1 MPAIALCLAGI
12 SLFQSAVWPATR
24 AERTDFKETSTYAD
38 VIEFLDDLQR
48 AGAPITIQSM
58 GNSTEGR
65 LMPLVIASRP
75 LVSTP
80 SEAKATGK
88 PIVYIQA
95 NIHAGEVEGKEAA
108 LALLRNYCREERG
121 LLDKF
126 VFLIAPIYNADG
138 NEKFGPQAKNRPGQE
153 GPELVGVR
161 PNGQGFDLNRDCMK
175 AESPE
180 MRGVLKYVYSWDPDV
195 VFDLHTTDGS
205 RHGYQETYSPALH
218 PNEDPGVLKF
228 TQDELLPK
236 IRKESLKAGW
246 RLFDYGN
253 MARREDKPVWE
264 TFGYEGRYVTNYAG
278 LRNRVGILSEAM
290 VNCPFDVRVKATEDF
305 VNRCLTEISRQSTR
319 VMNLTRR
326 ADARALELAKR
337 EPELGI
343 RFEMASRGTE
353 DVLMEKASAAKRTGP
368 ITEWEPIKMEVFDRF
383 KPTRKAKL
391 PSAYLVPVADSK
403 VVDLLLLHGVKVEKL
418 KEEWTG
424 ASEAFSISEANVARN
439 PFQGH
444 RLVRLE
450 GTFGTQNTRFAAGTF
465 VVRTAQ
471 PLALLIFDML
481 EPESLDGVAAWG
493 LYGEDW
499 SAIKEFPIR
508 KVFGPIDAAM
518 LRVTSTGS

>member
-1 MPAIALCLAGI
+1 M
-12 SLFQSAVWPATR
+12 
-24 AERTDFKETSTYAD
+24 
-38 VIEFLDDLQR
+38 
-48 AGAPITIQSM
+48 
-58 GNSTEGR
+58 
-65 LMPLVIASRP
+65 
-75 LVSTP
+75 
-80 SEAKATGK
+80 
-88 PIVYIQA
+88 
-95 NIHAGEVEGKEAA
+95 
-108 LALLRNYCREERG
+108 
-121 LLDKF
+121 
-126 VFLIAPIYNADG
+126 
-138 NEKFGPQAKNRPGQE
+138 
-153 GPELVGVR
+153 
-161 PNGQGFDLNRDCMK
+161 
-175 AESPE
+175 
-180 MRGVLKYVYSWDPDV
+180 
-195 VFDLHTTDGS
+195 
-205 RHGYQETYSPALH
+205 
-218 PNEDPGVLKF
+218 
-228 TQDELLPK
+228 
-236 IRKESLKAGW
+236 AGW

-264 TFGYEGRYVTNYAG
+264 TFGYEVRYVTNYAG

-290 VNCPFDVRVKATEDF
+290 VNCRFDVRVKATEDF

-450 GTFGTQNTRFAAGTF
+450 GTFGTQNTRYAAGTF

-493 LYGEDW
+493 FYGEDW